1 MELTKSEEARTP
13 KLHRG
18 FLLSLEGLDLSG
30 KSTQAKVL
38 KEAFDEA
45 GIPVSIFREP
55 GSTYVG
61 EEIRYLLLSDAKE
74 DHRPLPPTSLLLFMA
89 ARAEL
94 YQRKIAPALN
104 EGHLVICDRFIDSS
118 LVYQH
123 WGQGLD
129 LATIE
134 SLNDFAIQGAYP
146 DLTIYFTINEPTYV
160 ERLALRQAQAGG
172 EVNALDLQ
180 PPAFRDKLREGYET
194 IFSKRP
200 RIQLDFTFKAQLPAD
215 QATAV
220 HVPSAI
226 DQKQIQL
233 PADQT
238 DLSPDQAKR
247 LAQDILEKIRY
258 TMGQERPHPRQGSEV
273 PILQIDTA
281 AVPTTLT
288 GLAMLQSLEHLLHQ
302 QEEGR

>member
-1 MELTKSEEARTP
+1 MELTKAEEAGTP

-94 YQRKIAPALN
+94 YQRKIAPALE
-104 EGHLVICDRFIDSS
+104 EGNLVICDRFIDSS

-134 SLNDFAIQGAYP
+134 GLNDFAIQGAYP
-146 DLTIYFTINEPTYV
+146 DLTIYFTIDESTYA
-160 ERLALRQAQAGG
+160 ERLALRQTQTGG
-172 EVNALDLQ
+172 EINALDLQ

-200 RIQLDFTFKAQLPAD
+200 QLPAD
-215 QATAV
+215 FTPWAQVTPAQAQELT
-220 HVPSAI
+220 
-226 DQKQIQL
+226 
-233 PADQT
+233 
-238 DLSPDQAKR
+238 
-247 LAQDILEKIRY
+247 QDILEKIRY
-258 TMGQERPHPRQGSEV
+258 TMGQERPHPRLGTEV
-273 PILQIDTA
+273 PILQLDTA

-302 QEEGR
+302 